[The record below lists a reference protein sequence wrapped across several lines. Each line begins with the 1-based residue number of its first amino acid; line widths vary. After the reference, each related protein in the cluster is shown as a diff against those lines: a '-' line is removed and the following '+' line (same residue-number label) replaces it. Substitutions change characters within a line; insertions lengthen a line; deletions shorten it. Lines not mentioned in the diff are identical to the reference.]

1 MVSIIFQQIYII
13 LAGIGYVTTKELM
26 MMGARVIM
34 ACRSPTKAEDVS
46 VYLLLG
52 YASASDVSVRMG

>member
-1 MVSIIFQQIYII
+1 MRII
-13 LAGIGYVTTKELM
+13 LTGIGYVTTKELM

-46 VYLLLG
+46 GYSLLG
-52 YASASDVSVRMG
+52 YANASDVSVRMG

>member
-1 MVSIIFQQIYII
+1 MHII

-46 VYLLLG
+46 VYSLLG
-52 YASASDVSVRMG
+52 YANASYLSVLAKQRQISRK

>member
-1 MVSIIFQQIYII
+1 M
-13 LAGIGYVTTKELM
+13 TTKELM

-52 YASASDVSVRMG
+52 YASASDVSVPMG